1 MEGKEINFFAENKID
16 FNECDNYHRNSM
28 HFACLNPH
36 LDKEMLSSLLLNGAF
51 EIKDAKELTPFR
63 LLVEKFHHKTSL
75 IKFFAKK
82 GGIFIFI
89 YFYFI
94 FIYFYWFIFV

>member
-1 MEGKEINFFAENKID
+1 MNVIITIEIL
-16 FNECDNYHRNSM
+16 

-36 LDKEMLSSLLLNGAF
+36 LDKEMLSSLLSNGAF

-82 GGIFIFI
+82 GGIFI
-89 YFYFI
+89 YFYLFLLVYYWFI
-94 FIYFYWFIFV
+94 IVFYWFIFV